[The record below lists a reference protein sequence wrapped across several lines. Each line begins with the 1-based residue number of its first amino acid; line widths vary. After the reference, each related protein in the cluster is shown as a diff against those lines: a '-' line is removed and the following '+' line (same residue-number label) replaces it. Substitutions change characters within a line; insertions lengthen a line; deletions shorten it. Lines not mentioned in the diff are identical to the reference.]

1 VLNSQKRHL
10 LGSKNVC
17 ELQEQL
23 LGVLPVTKEL
33 LIENSNRYICDISC
47 VKDVRKYYKL
57 KANVDTLKSS
67 LIQRFK
73 QGVQQREKQGLPSDV
88 ELYQS
93 PVSKQAVTSDSQ
105 LQTTGHSHRK
115 LQFNGCSNI
124 INNERECEQN
134 PLKTHATQPFYSAFP
149 PIAPWSPSSLCVD
162 YNIEAT
168 GLLPNDDTSQ
178 ILVEKCKSVEVIL

>member
-1 VLNSQKRHL
+1 MLNSRKRHL

-47 VKDVRKYYKL
+47 VKDVRKYYKG
-57 KANVDTLKSS
+57 VQ
-67 LIQRFK
+67 QRE

-93 PVSKQAVTSDSQ
+93 PMS
-105 LQTTGHSHRK
+105 
-115 LQFNGCSNI
+115 
-124 INNERECEQN
+124 
-134 PLKTHATQPFYSAFP
+134 
-149 PIAPWSPSSLCVD
+149 
-162 YNIEAT
+162 
-168 GLLPNDDTSQ
+168 
-178 ILVEKCKSVEVIL
+178 

>member
-1 VLNSQKRHL
+1 MLNSRKRHL

-67 LIQRFK
+67 LIQRFE
-73 QGVQQREKQGLPSDV
+73 QGVQQRVKRGLPSDV
-88 ELYQS
+88 EPCQS
-93 PVSKQAVTSDSQ
+93 PVSKQAVTSDLQ
-105 LQTTGHSHRK
+105 LQTAGYSHRK
-115 LQFNGCSNI
+115 LQFNGCSDI
-124 INNERECEQN
+124 INNEREQN

-149 PIAPWSPSSLCVD
+149 PIAPQSLSSFCVD
-162 YNIEAT
+162 FNIEAA

-178 ILVEKCKSVEVIL
+178 ILVEKCQSAEVIL